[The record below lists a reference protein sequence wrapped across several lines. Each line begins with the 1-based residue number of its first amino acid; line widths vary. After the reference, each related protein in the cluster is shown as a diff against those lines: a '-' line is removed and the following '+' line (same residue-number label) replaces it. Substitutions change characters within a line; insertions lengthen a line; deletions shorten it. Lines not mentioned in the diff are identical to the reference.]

1 MQPIRFLSGERVYLS
16 PAMSQDA
23 EIFLKGMND
32 PTARLFARSR
42 RDAMNDL
49 TTKDMLERLM
59 KHDECFIIR
68 RGENDEGIGYVL
80 ILDRDQ
86 LNREAMLAITICDEK
101 DRGKGMGMEAMTLL
115 LEHAFV
121 NLNLESVYL
130 SVYAYNSRAKRLYE
144 RLGFKSVGVR
154 RHSRIV
160 GDAIYDACIMDMISS
175 EYFNRYGNSGRKA
188 IDYSTFV

>member
-16 PAMSQDA
+16 PAMSTDS
-23 EIFLKGMND
+23 EIFLRGMND

-49 TTKDMLERLM
+49 NTKDMLERLM
-59 KHDECFIIR
+59 KHDECFVIR
-68 RGENDEGIGYVL
+68 LMEDDTGIGYVL
-80 ILDRDQ
+80 ILDRDL

-101 DRGKGMGMEAMTLL
+101 DRGKGMGMEAMILL

-130 SVYAYNSRAKRLYE
+130 GVYAYNSRAKKLYE
-144 RLGFKSVGVR
+144 KLGFKPVGIR

-160 GDAIYDACIMDMISS
+160 GDAVYDECVMDMIAS
-175 EYFNRYGNSGRKA
+175 EYFERYGNSGRKA
-188 IDYSTFV
+188 IDHSTFV